1 MKRRLIFLA
10 LLGLLGLLPACT
22 LYGDRPVVNHWADAT
37 GGIGLERSFWE
48 DVKTKSWNDLSGHVA
63 GNYEVMT
70 PEGKLDRAAAVDRL
84 QRFHLDDYVFENVHS
99 ELHGNTF
106 VVTYELVLRGTFDDK
121 PLSSD
126 PVRMMTVWQQQSR
139 GWVAIARSEMGN
151 WGMQK

>member
-1 MKRRLIFLA
+1 
-10 LLGLLGLLPACT
+10 
-22 LYGDRPVVNHWADAT
+22 
-37 GGIGLERSFWE
+37 
-48 DVKTKSWNDLSGHVA
+48 
-63 GNYEVMT
+63 MT